1 MALAVALIAI
11 ALTLAATPVA
21 AGLARR
27 FDLVDR
33 PGPLKPQQAPVPYL
47 GGAAVAPALAAG
59 PVAAGRPE
67 LLAPMALAL
76 ALGAVDDH
84 RGLAPTTRLGAEVV
98 VGIAA
103 ALVVPGPVAARAATA
118 ALVVILLNAWNL
130 LDGLDGLAA
139 GVALASGGAAA
150 TLGGDAAPVALAVTG
165 ATAGFLVFNRP
176 PARIYL
182 GDGGAY
188 LLGTTLALTPALAGG
203 GLERWSVWL
212 ATPMLFGIPVADVG
226 VAVIRRARAG
236 VPLFAGDRSHSYDQ
250 LVDRGLGVGAASA
263 LFAVAQAGLGALG
276 VLAVRLDPPA
286 AFAVTAAGTTSVFL
300 ACLGAGLFTPRRNA
314 PGR

>member
-1 MALAVALIAI
+1 MAAIVALTAL
-11 ALTLAATPVA
+11 ALTLGATPVA
-21 AGLARR
+21 GRLARR
-27 FDLVDR
+27 LDLVDR

-47 GGAAVAPALAAG
+47 GGAAVAVGLAAG
-59 PVAAGRPE
+59 PVAAGRPM
-67 LLAPMALAL
+67 LSVPMALAL
-76 ALGAVDDH
+76 ALGIVDDR

-98 VGIAA
+98 VGITA
-103 ALVVPGPVAARAATA
+103 ALAVPGPVAARAATA

-130 LDGLDGLAA
+130 LDGLDGLAT
-139 GVALASGGAAA
+139 GVAVVSGAAAA
-150 TLGGDAAPVALAVTG
+150 TLGGDATPVALAVVG
-165 ATAGFLVFNRP
+165 AGAGFLVFNRP

-203 GLERWSVWL
+203 GPDPWSVWL

-250 LVDRGLGVGAASA
+250 LVDRGLGVGTTSA
-263 LFAVAQAGLGALG
+263 LFALAQTGLGALG
-276 VLAVRLDPPA
+276 ALAARLDPPGA
-286 AFAVTAAGTTSVFL
+286 LTLTAVGTISVFL
-300 ACLGAGLFTPRRNA
+300 ACLGAGLFTPRRSA